1 MAKKKK
7 TAKKT
12 TKKATKKTRRKTT
25 RKAATKKL
33 AKSLIA
39 RDESPQVEAFQKVAK
54 AFAKDEHVAVG
65 AGKGFGS
72 GTLQVNSKI
81 FAMVSTSGEF
91 VVKLP
96 KARIETLVKSKQGRA
111 FDLGNGRVMKEW
123 LVVTGG
129 EKTWLGYAKEARN
142 FVAG

>member
-1 MAKKKK
+1 MAKKKKTAKKAAKK

-12 TKKATKKTRRKTT
+12 TKKARKK
-25 RKAATKKL
+25 ATKKL
-33 AKSLIA
+33 AKSLIG
-39 RDESPQVEAFQKVAK
+39 RDESPQVEAFQRVAK

-65 AGKGFGS
+65 SGKGFGS

-96 KARIETLVKSKQGRA
+96 KARIETLTRTKKGRA
-111 FDLGNGRVMKEW
+111 FDLGNGRIMKEW

-129 EKTWLGYAKEARN
+129 EKTWLGYAKEARE